1 MICSHS
7 NSDLFKCEDNML
19 FLHVKISH
27 FLVKAD
33 TVFS

>member
-33 TVFS
+33 MVFS